1 MLVRKVGK
9 EEDIWK
15 IWLVSADPVDVV
27 GVRAMGMQAVLVD
40 QGSGFRW
47 ADRSVQGKQD
57 RRR

>member
-27 GVRAMGMQAVLVD
+27 GVGAIGMQAVLVD
-40 QGSGFRW
+40 QGSGFGW